1 MPPGAQLLQRRLRRT
16 PPISSRLP
24 VLLPHAW
31 ARGAVALVSL
41 DSPAQQPR
49 VTMYER
55 RPIED
60 EPAWMPRRQR
70 DRVWKRKR
78 RIVERPWPSGCGKF
92 TSDDTE
98 QPGLVRVSED

>member
-1 MPPGAQLLQRRLRRT
+1 
-16 PPISSRLP
+16 
-24 VLLPHAW
+24 
-31 ARGAVALVSL
+31 
-41 DSPAQQPR
+41 
-49 VTMYER
+49 MYER

-60 EPAWMPRRQR
+60 EPAWVPRRQR
-70 DRVWKRKR
+70 DRVRKRKR